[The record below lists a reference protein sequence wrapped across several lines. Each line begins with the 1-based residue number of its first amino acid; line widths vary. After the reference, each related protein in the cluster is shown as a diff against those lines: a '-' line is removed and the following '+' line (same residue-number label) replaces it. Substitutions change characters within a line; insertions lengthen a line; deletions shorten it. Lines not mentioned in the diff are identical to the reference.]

1 MELIPS
7 NNLQNEWF
15 DSESF
20 RRVKNGWFDNESSRV
35 PAEATAADFRVSLS
49 FDKLSRILA
58 TALGGVSSPVGLFEP
73 GNMHGLS
80 FRNLA

>member
-7 NNLQNEWF
+7 NNLQNGWL

-20 RRVKNGWFDNESSRV
+20 RRVKCV

-49 FDKLSRILA
+49 FEKLSRISA

-73 GNMHGLS
+73 GNIHGLS